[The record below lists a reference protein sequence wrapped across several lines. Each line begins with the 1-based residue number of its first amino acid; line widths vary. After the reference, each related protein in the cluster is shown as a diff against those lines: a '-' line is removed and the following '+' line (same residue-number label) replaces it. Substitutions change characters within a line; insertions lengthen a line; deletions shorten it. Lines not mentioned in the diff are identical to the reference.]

1 MTKQYVNQDDSFDFW
16 RQTVN
21 VTTDIIGDASV
32 KVLNN
37 ADVPNDQEYLV
48 NHADVSSLTIASQ
61 PSGATVTITDTSN
74 GRKLRPGMNVSA
86 TVSSVEVLPVGTV
99 INAITYSAGNVVLTL
114 SNSFS
119 TTYTNC
125 IFTFTKTVMSHIND
139 LEMGKVDRHGDTI
152 RGDLIVDGNAAASTT
167 GILGT
172 NETTFNLIN
181 TNATT
186 VNAFGAGTDIN
197 IGAATGDLNIKNATV
212 SLDGDLTVTGGDVSV
227 GGTPNIVATNVA
239 NTASVFNTSTGIV
252 NISGAATT
260 TNIGSAAG
268 TQNLVGDVVLN
279 TTLADTT
286 TIHGMTTINGGSLT
300 LTDSGDTQFDLTTTE
315 TTFNLI
321 NTNATTVNFAGAS
334 TTTSISAGSGNTT
347 INNNA
352 VVTLD
357 LAVNGGDITTSSA
370 TFNIGNTATSTQT
383 TNIASALTTTGV
395 TKTVTLGSGGA
406 SGSITNITLGSSTG
420 GATGSVSLYGTTTVN
435 GNVTIPANY
444 TFTQNGSGT
453 FATGTGAVSLNGNTT
468 VADGSSF
475 TANGNVTLGNAVGD
489 VLDINATVNSDGILF
504 ANGAPLKT
512 GTGSGNTLKLQA
524 YDVDGT
530 TYVDMITL
538 TAGNTPTMTLNTNLS
553 FGVIADTLTTTAT
566 ISASGVSTLVTLD
579 KTVYRSA
586 EVIIQSTQG
595 TTYHVTKLLMSHDG
609 TDTFETEFGSLGT
622 APGAIDT
629 AIVSNDWRININQT
643 LATSTVY
650 KIHATLIKV

>member
-1 MTKQYVNQDDSFDFW
+1 MTKQYVNQDDTFDFW

-21 VTTDIIGDASV
+21 VTTDIIGDSSV

-48 NHADVSSLTIASQ
+48 NHADVSLTIASQ
-61 PSGATVTITDTSN
+61 PSGSTVTITDTSN
-74 GRKLRPGMNVSA
+74 GRKLRPGMNVGA

-119 TTYTNC
+119 STYTNC
-125 IFTFTKTVMSHIND
+125 IFTFTKTLMSHIND
-139 LEMGKVDRHGDTI
+139 LEMGKLDRHGDVV

-172 NETTFNLIN
+172 NELTFNLIN

-197 IGAATGDLNIKNATV
+197 IGAASGDLNIKNATV
-212 SLDGDLTVTGGDVSV
+212 SLDGDLTVTGGDISI

-260 TNIGSAAG
+260 TNIGSASG

-315 TTFNLI
+315 ATFNLI

-357 LAVNGGDITTSSA
+357 LSVNGGDLTSSSA
-370 TFNIGNTATSTQT
+370 TFNALSGNATQTGINIGN
-383 TNIASALTTTGV
+383 ALTNAGA
-395 TKTVTLGSGGA
+395 KTLNVGTSA
-406 SGSITNITLGSSTG
+406 TG
-420 GATGSVSLYGTTTVN
+420 GAVAVNIGTLGGTIVLNGAPTIN

-475 TANGNVTLGNAVGD
+475 TANGNVTLGNAVAD
-489 VLDINATVNSDGILF
+489 TVTINGTVGSTVYS
-504 ANGAPLKT
+504 NGAALRT
-512 GTGSGNTLKLQA
+512 GTTAANTLKLQA

-538 TAGNTPTMTLNTNLS
+538 TAGNTPTMTLNANLS

-566 ISASGVSTLVTLD
+566 ISASGISTLATLD

-595 TTYHVTKLLMSHDG
+595 TTYHVTKLLMNHDG

-622 APGAIDT
+622 APGTIDT